1 MRNLPSSLMVAVVC
15 ALSLPSGRADAQQ
28 WPNRV
33 VKFVVPFAAGGT
45 TDILGRLMAQRLSEE
60 YGQQFVVENK
70 AGAGGNIGADAVAKA
85 APDGYTFVVGTPGPH
100 VINQF
105 LYKNQPFDGAKDF
118 APVMVIARVPNLIS
132 VNPDVKAK
140 SLKELIDLVKAQ
152 PGKLSYATAG
162 IGGTGH
168 VAMELM
174 KSMTG
179 MDIVHVPYRGSAPA
193 TTDVVG
199 GRVEVS
205 SDNLPAVQPF
215 VEAGKL
221 RALAVTTTRRWPEL
235 PDVPTV
241 TEAGV
246 PGYEASAW
254 FTIAAPAKTPREI
267 IDKMNASMN
276 RYISEPEM
284 ITKMRKLGAE
294 PFGGSPDDMARLIAE
309 ESVKWKKVI
318 DFAGLKADQ

>member
-1 MRNLPSSLMVAVVC
+1 MRSLPAKLMVAVICVVGLFSDH
-15 ALSLPSGRADAQQ
+15 ANAQQ
-28 WPNRV
+28 WPTRV

-221 RALAVTTTRRWPEL
+221 RALAVTTTKRWPEL

-241 TEAGV
+241 SEAGV

-318 DFAGLKADQ
+318 DFAGMKADQ

>member
-1 MRNLPSSLMVAVVC
+1 MRNLPANLMLALIC
-15 ALSLPSGRADAQQ
+15 ALGLFPGHANAQQ
-28 WPNRV
+28 WPTRV

-60 YGQQFVVENK
+60 YGQQFIIENK

-105 LYKNQPFDGAKDF
+105 LYKNQPFDGAKDL

-132 VNPDVKAK
+132 VHPDVKAK

-168 VAMELM
+168 VAMELL

-179 MDIVHVPYRGSAPA
+179 MDIVHVPYRGSAPSL
-193 TTDVVG
+193 TDVVG

-221 RALAVTTTRRWPEL
+221 RALAVTTTKRWPEL

-276 RYISEPEM
+276 KYISEPEM

-294 PFGGSPDDMARLIAE
+294 PFGGSPEDMAKLIAE
-309 ESVKWKKVI
+309 ETVKWKKVI
-318 DFAGLKADQ
+318 DSAGMKADQ